1 MKKAISIIA
10 FIILAFNGQSQDFP
24 WPENFYGDLN
34 HSQDSIVLFWS
45 PPLDRAVSHY
55 NVYLSGGGGCLYTKI
70 KSTTDTSYT
79 FRMPNFCITMVIALT
94 AVYKNPDGESDKSI
108 IVIKTSG
115 YTNFPFS
122 ESFDVIDGRYCSW
135 SSCVQEGADNWQLN
149 QREFHSDPQSAVFI
163 SDSINSKANL
173 YSPCFYSYENLVPT
187 IEFMCKIPEI
197 DEKSDSLIIS
207 IKGHPYTNVLHSIND
222 WQLLSIPQLPYEEF
236 IIVFKATSGGG
247 GGVYIDDLE
256 VKGSPV
262 GMEKNDPFESSLLI
276 YPNPATDFI
285 SLLIKGAQKEYAN
298 LKICTAD
305 GVLVKSGHILINE
318 FQSLNLDISELKT
331 GIYFIKVQTDKVSYN
346 NKFMKIK

>member
-10 FIILAFNGQSQDFP
+10 FIILAFNVQSQDFP

-34 HSQDSIVLFWS
+34 HSQDSIILFWS
-45 PPLDRAVSHY
+45 PPLERAVSHY

-79 FRMPNFCITMVIALT
+79 FRMPDFCIKMVIALT

-122 ESFDVIDGRYCSW
+122 ESFDVIDGRYGSW
-135 SSCVQEGADNWQLN
+135 LSCVQEGADNWQLN
-149 QREFHSDPQSAVFI
+149 QNEFHSDPQSAAFI

-173 YSPCFYSYENLVPT
+173 YSPWFYSSENLVPT

-197 DEKSDSLIIS
+197 DGKSDSLIVS
-207 IKGHPYTNVLHSIND
+207 IKGHPYTDVLHSIND
-222 WQLLSIPQLPYEEF
+222 WQLLSISQLPYEEF

-262 GMEKNDPFESSLLI
+262 GMGKNDPFESSLSI
-276 YPNPATDFI
+276 SPNPAGEYLNIKTNTTGTKNCEIHLHSLDG
-285 SLLIKGAQKEYAN
+285 SLLKS
-298 LKICTAD
+298 
-305 GVLVKSGHILINE
+305 VKPILNQNE
-318 FQSLNLDISELKT
+318 RYRLDLSDVPA
-331 GIYFIKVQTDKVSYN
+331 GIYFLSIKTAGEN
-346 NKFMKIK
+346 HIEKIIKR